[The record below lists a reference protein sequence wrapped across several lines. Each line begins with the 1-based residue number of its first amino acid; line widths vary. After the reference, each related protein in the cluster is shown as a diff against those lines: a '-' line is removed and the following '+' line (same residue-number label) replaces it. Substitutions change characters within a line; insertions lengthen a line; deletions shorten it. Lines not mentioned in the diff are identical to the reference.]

1 LIDMSKRFEVAA
13 ACFAFVVFFMTA
25 FASMPAS
32 AEEGVFEPLS
42 ITSQSG
48 RHDFQVEVMNTDDEQ
63 QRGMMFRRSL
73 ADDKGMLFPFK
84 TEQVATFWMENTYV
98 SLDMIF
104 INADGVVHRIEKRA
118 EPLSTRMISSGA
130 PVLAVL
136 EVVAGTADRL
146 GIRPGDKV
154 SFSMFKAQ

>member
-1 LIDMSKRFEVAA
+1 MFRRHPLAIAYSAVFALMLLFVAA
-13 ACFAFVVFFMTA
+13 MPVV
-25 FASMPAS
+25 

-42 ITSQSG
+42 ITTASG
-48 RHDFQVEVMNTDDEQ
+48 RHDFQVEVMRTDDEQ
-63 QRGMMFRRSL
+63 ERGMMFRRSL

-84 TEQVATFWMENTYV
+84 EAQVATFWMENTYV

-104 INADGVVHRIEKRA
+104 INADGTVHRIEKRA
-118 EPLSTRMISSGA
+118 EPLSTRTISSGA

-136 EVVAGTADRL
+136 EVIAGTADRL

-154 SFSMFKAQ
+154 AYPLFKAQQ

>member
-1 LIDMSKRFEVAA
+1 MSTRHPLAA
-13 ACFAFVVFFMTA
+13 AFSALFAALFLLLA
-25 FASMPAS
+25 GLPGL

-42 ITSQSG
+42 ITTQSG
-48 RHDFQVEVMNTDDEQ
+48 KHDFQVEVMRTDEEQ

-84 TEQVATFWMENTYV
+84 DVQVATFWMENTYV

-104 INADGVVHRIEKRA
+104 IRADGTVQRIEKRA
-118 EPLSTRMISSGA
+118 EPLSTRTISSGA

-136 EVVAGTADRL
+136 EVVAGSADRL
-146 GIRPGDKV
+146 GVKPGDKV
-154 SFSMFKAQ
+154 SYPLFKTQ